1 MALAAHSRVGA
12 SKDGFCDDDGSGG
25 VDFSAGAEEVQIL
38 QVEGG
43 IDGSKLVKS
52 VL

>member
-1 MALAAHSRVGA
+1 MVSVMMMVVE
-12 SKDGFCDDDGSGG
+12 G
-25 VDFSAGAEEVQIL
+25 VDFSAGAEELQVL

-43 IDGSKLVKS
+43 IEGSKLVKS